1 MVGVEI
7 RLIIEHHMH
16 KWNLRIFE
24 PQLRVLNWKGNWEK
38 GLIWFNLA
46 KSEKTLKFNND
57 FKQIVKLE
65 VDEDINWRRN

>member
-16 KWNLRIFE
+16 KWNLRIFG
-24 PQLRVLNWKGNWEK
+24 PQLMVLNWRGNWEK

-46 KSEKTLKFNND
+46 KSEKNSKV
-57 FKQIVKLE
+57 Q
-65 VDEDINWRRN
+65 